1 MKCPNCGEEMAE
13 DRLYCEHCGED
24 IHIVPDFEPELERN
38 LEQSISTIMEDLQE
52 PSDSLQPPGRMA
64 AAVSLEKP
72 PPKNAAQEYSTGR
85 QSQPGKTVSNSPGGK
100 QALSNKTA
108 QGSLLGK
115 ALPYGKA
122 GTAAPLGKPPAGKG
136 RTPEIHR

>member
-52 PSDSLQPPGRMA
+52 PSDSLQPPGRIDRKS
-64 AAVSLEKP
+64 V
-72 PPKNAAQEYSTGR
+72 
-85 QSQPGKTVSNSPGGK
+85 V
-100 QALSNKTA
+100 
-108 QGSLLGK
+108 
-115 ALPYGKA
+115 
-122 GTAAPLGKPPAGKG
+122 
-136 RTPEIHR
+136 